1 MDNIKDVINKV
12 IGGIAGKSPDAH
24 NKINRIWLNLLTE
37 QELKHTK
44 LMGVNEGTLSVSV
57 DSPAW
62 MYQMRIRQTKIL
74 KQLKEEVSEIKQIRF
89 KIGTIK
95 P

>member
-1 MDNIKDVINKV
+1 
-12 IGGIAGKSPDAH
+12 
-24 NKINRIWLNLLTE
+24 
-37 QELKHTK
+37 
-44 LMGVNEGTLSVSV
+44 MGVNEGTLSVSV